1 MHALQAAGASTVVL
15 NVRVRLCVRPAAAH
29 LPLPL
34 LTRDGNNGIPGAEI
48 TPRQVEPPHNAR
60 GQQRLQWRIRG
71 RRNEDWITTTVILF
85 AAARL
90 RSDKSGDFIQFFWD
104 TVEIIHRQ

>member
-60 GQQRLQWRIRG
+60 GQQRLQWRIRVCSVSVIPVRG
-71 RRNEDWITTTVILF
+71 CMVSQRREGTVAMSSRTTVLELCG
-85 AAARL
+85 REML
-90 RSDKSGDFIQFFWD
+90 
-104 TVEIIHRQ
+104 